1 MIIRNFLITF
11 IVFFCID
18 LIWLGVVAKNLY
30 AKLLGYIMSPKP
42 NWWAAIVFYII
53 FIIGLMFFAL
63 YPALE
68 KQQLIYAILYGMFFG
83 FVTYAT
89 YDLTNLATLKDW
101 PIVITVVDLT
111 WGTFLGGAT
120 TTISYLLIR
129 FFDTL

>member
-1 MIIRNFLITF
+1 MVIRNFIITF

-18 LIWLGVVAKNLY
+18 LLWLGIVAKNLY
-30 AKLLGYIMSPKP
+30 SKMIGYIMTPKV
-42 NWWAAIVFYII
+42 NWYAAIVFYII

-68 KQQLIYAILYGMFFG
+68 KDKLAYALLYGMFFG
-83 FVTYAT
+83 FVTYST

-101 PIVITVVDLT
+101 PILITVIDLA

-120 TTISYLLIR
+120 TALSYLIIKL
-129 FFDTL
+129 F